1 MTWIDFFLPYR
12 GFRVVTKPYTVFT
25 LIVTFF
31 FLFCHITRQGFQQT
45 TSIKSVTQKGIKY
58 NVTKITY
65 TRYTYLHEI
74 RKIIGLISYYNN
86 VRKSMSL
93 AVRKLKSACRKH
105 CKWQETSFPGG
116 KENLWK
122 FTKKKIIS
130 VGKSVD
136 LFHLLVV
143 KKTRC
148 SIHLGKWHRQKP
160 RNY

>member
-1 MTWIDFFLPYR
+1 MA
-12 GFRVVTKPYTVFT
+12 KPYTVFT

-31 FLFCHITRQGFQQT
+31 FFLSYYT
-45 TSIKSVTQKGIKY
+45 TGVSTNDIHKSATQKDIKY

-65 TRYTYLHEI
+65 TRYTYPHEI

-86 VRKSMSL
+86 VRKSMFS

-130 VGKSVD
+130 IGKSVD

>member
-65 TRYTYLHEI
+65 MRYTYLHEI

-116 KENLWK
+116 GGRKLMEIHEEENYICRKVCGFIPPPSCKEN
-122 FTKKKIIS
+122 S
-130 VGKSVD
+130 M
-136 LFHLLVV
+136 FHSF
-143 KKTRC
+143 R
-148 SIHLGKWHRQKP
+148 
-160 RNY
+160 